1 MAEPRKDRKN
11 RIGTRCE
18 ICIGCG
24 RCLADEATQKKM
36 HVLMTESEKTAT
48 PFVYTE
54 ETRGM
59 RLVTADI
66 GTTTIAMQLYAV
78 DGRVAAQ
85 YSCVNPQVRYG
96 ADVLSRIQAVRKAD
110 SSTASEADGGTA
122 SGAAQSPYKNAAE
135 SMRNMVVGKLEEGLE
150 KFKETL
156 CAEETLFMVLAG
168 NTTMI
173 YLLMGFDPDELGH
186 APFSAS
192 HLEAQEMEIA
202 GVKTLVFPGLSA
214 FVGGDIM
221 AGIYACGLKERSEVT
236 LLIDLGTN
244 GEMVLGNRERQ
255 IACATAAGP
264 AFEGGVNRGIW
275 GADMIHLLAGLR
287 RENLMDETGL
297 LADPY
302 FDNGI
307 LIGDVHVTQE
317 SIRAVQLAKG
327 AIGAGIRILMK
338 EYGLAHGHMERDSDG
353 EKTEDF
359 TGIGKVI
366 LAGGFGYYLQPADAA
381 YIGLLPEGLADKT
394 VSGGNTA
401 LAGALRLGRIILEEG
416 GWNAGRMKALLR
428 PEETQVLNLA
438 EHPDFERLYLE
449 HMEFA

>member
-1 MAEPRKDRKN
+1 MAEPRKGREN

-24 RCLADEATQKKM
+24 RCLVDETTQKKM
-36 HVLMTESEKTAT
+36 RVVMTEPVTAAI

-78 DGRVAAQ
+78 NGRVAEE
-85 YSCVNPQVRYG
+85 YSCVNPQVQYG
-96 ADVLSRIQAVRKAD
+96 ADVLSRIQAAREAD
-110 SSTASEADGGTA
+110 STTSDAVQGSHK
-122 SGAAQSPYKNAAE
+122 SAAV
-135 SMRNMVVGKLEEGLE
+135 SMRNMVLGKLEEGLK

-192 HLEAQEMEIA
+192 HLEAQATEIA
-202 GVKTLVFPGLSA
+202 GVKTYIFPGLSA

-221 AGIYACGLKERSEVT
+221 AGMYACRLKERPEIT

-287 RENLMDETGL
+287 RENLMDESGL

-302 FDNGI
+302 FDSGI

-327 AIGAGIRILMK
+327 AIGAGIRILLK
-338 EYGLAHGHMERDSDG
+338 EYGLVQGDLDREEADDYA
-353 EKTEDF
+353 
-359 TGIGKVI
+359 GIDKVI
-366 LAGGFGYYLQPADAA
+366 LAGGFGYYLQPVDAA
-381 YIGLLPEGLADKT
+381 YIGLLPKGLADKT

-401 LAGALRLGRIILEEG
+401 LTGALRLGRTILEDG
-416 GWNAGRMKALLR
+416 GWNAGKMKALLE
-428 PEETQVLNLA
+428 PEETRVLNLA
-438 EHPDFERLYLE
+438 EHPDFEALYLK
-449 HMEFA
+449 HMEFV